1 MRALPVEVATAIGQ
15 KTKVGGVARPVI
27 NMSQNDAKAYTKWLS
42 AKTGNVYRLP
52 SEAEWEY
59 AARAGTVTPFSSGKT
74 INSSWSNYG
83 NKKGK
88 TDWVGHYSPNGFG
101 RPRRTWQRLRMG

>member
-1 MRALPVEVATAIGQ
+1 
-15 KTKVGGVARPVI
+15 
-27 NMSQNDAKAYTKWLS
+27 MSQNDAKAYPKWLS

-59 AARAGTVTPFSSGKT
+59 AARAGTVTLFSSGKT

-101 RPRRTWQRLRMG
+101 RPRRTWQRLEMG

>member
-52 SEAEWEY
+52 SEAEWMTF
-59 AARAGTVTPFSSGKT
+59 AQCG
-74 INSSWSNYG
+74 
-83 NKKGK
+83 
-88 TDWVGHYSPNGFG
+88 DG
-101 RPRRTWQRLRMG
+101 R

>member
-42 AKTGNVYRLP
+42 AKTGNVYRLS
-52 SEAEWEY
+52 SEAEW
-59 AARAGTVTPFSSGKT
+59 
-74 INSSWSNYG
+74 
-83 NKKGK
+83 
-88 TDWVGHYSPNGFG
+88 
-101 RPRRTWQRLRMG
+101 